1 MTSQRLSRSIF
12 GAELCN
18 RLAPVFKIQ
27 SLIVIHCFRDMSSR
41 PGIVVSIGKGQIRPA
56 GKCEARCAKLYHDG
70 CLFISKGYRAGR
82 RGRNC
87 THGLGGRRRR
97 REQSAFHLR
106 SGCRTHLF
114 VAIWLSRIAH
124 PVNCSTCKKGMGRV
138 KIISKYVIEK
148 CFSSASAVD

>member
-18 RLAPVFKIQ
+18 RPAPVFKIQ

-97 REQSAFHLR
+97 REQSARFISVPAVVLIYLL
-106 SGCRTHLF
+106 LF
-114 VAIWLSRIAH
+114 GLAESPIPSTAQLVRRAWEESR
-124 PVNCSTCKKGMGRV
+124 
-138 KIISKYVIEK
+138 
-148 CFSSASAVD
+148 